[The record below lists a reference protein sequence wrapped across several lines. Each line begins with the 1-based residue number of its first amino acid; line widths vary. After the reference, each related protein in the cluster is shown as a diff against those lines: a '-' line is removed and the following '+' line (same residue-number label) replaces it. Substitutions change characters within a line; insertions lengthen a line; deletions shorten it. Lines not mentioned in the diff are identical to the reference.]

1 MRPVMKETEQTK
13 VSSMQAPILI
23 LSPFTV
29 STAGFQKKNS
39 LAIILFLLNYFYNA
53 DYIKNSFKP
62 GTVYMAVIPALRRQR
77 QEDTHNFKASTVY
90 TESSA
95 KATH

>member
-1 MRPVMKETEQTK
+1 
-13 VSSMQAPILI
+13 MQAPILI

-39 LAIILFLLNYFYNA
+39 LAIILFLLNYFYNS

-77 QEDTHNFKASTVY
+77 REDTHNFKASTVY
-90 TESSA
+90 TDSSA